1 LIKYFEL
8 DLSLDCAR
16 EVVVVLEE
24 RLQTIVGK
32 RLLIGLSIIVENLGQ
47 GWISNDLAL
56 ISRILQL
63 VILNILAEILSNL
76 NTRVKLISGK
86 TSKLG
91 HISTNRNGLEE
102 TRVVI
107 LASRR
112 LLLLHNTS
120 RSSVKSL
127 YTTRYTTQE
136 LNSRILLCAI
146 TNTSNLG
153 INQTKKLREIS
164 HNRLASGNNTSLGS
178 KLLLYG
184 LCYWSRSGDNGSRSG
199 DKGSSIR
206 LLRTGLLNGL
216 SSDNGHGGRSGN
228 NRWSSSGGIS
238 RLLA

>member
-8 DLSLDCAR
+8 DLSLDCGG

-47 GWISNDLAL
+47 GWISNDLTL

-63 VILNILAEILSNL
+63 VILNILAEILCNL
-76 NTRVKLISGK
+76 DTRMELISGK

-91 HISTNRNGLEE
+91 HLRADQNRLEE
-102 TRVVI
+102 TRVII

-120 RSSVKSL
+120 RGCMKSL
-127 YTTRYTTQE
+127 DTTSDSAQE
-136 LNSRILLCAI
+136 LDSGILVGAI
-146 TNTSNLG
+146 TKTSNLR
-153 INQTKKLREIS
+153 INETKELCKIS
-164 HNRLASGNNTSLGS
+164 HNRLAGGNNTSLGS
-178 KLLLYG
+178 NFLLLD
-184 LCYWSRSGDNGSRSG
+184 LCYGSRSGDNGSRSG
-199 DKGSSIR
+199 DNGSSIR
-206 LLRTGLLNGL
+206 LLGTGLLNGL
-216 SSDNGHGGRSGN
+216 SSNWGRSWGSD
-228 NRWSSSGGIS
+228 SSSCGSSSCIS